1 MAPITL
7 GFLTAPHLPHLTPDD
22 RLALPYL
29 AALGIQVRPV
39 LWPDPRWETAHGREA
54 LLNGLSALVMR
65 SCWGYHQ
72 DPVAFEHWLGILQE
86 LTQAGLPVW
95 NTPSTFRQNM
105 HKSYLCDVE
114 EAGHGIVPTVMLT
127 GAALLTTP
135 RMALIERLGC
145 DAERALV
152 LKPAISASGE
162 HTYLWK
168 TDQSPAFF
176 VAETP
181 ASQLWMVQPFVP
193 SIATAGE
200 YSLVFLGGQYSHC
213 VRKLP
218 AARQFL
224 VHEEHGGLTQFCV
237 PAPEL
242 LAAAQHLMQSPLKD
256 TLLADDLYL
265 RLDYVWYEQQW
276 CLMEIERIEPS
287 LYLAHDPQAPL
298 RWAQHLH
305 QNCLRFGLTL
315 TGTHSL

>member
-1 MAPITL
+1 MSFLTL

-22 RLALPYL
+22 RLVLPYL

-39 LWPDPRWETAHGREA
+39 LWPDPRWEHGREA
-54 LLNGLSALVMR
+54 LLEGVSALVMR

-72 DPVAFEHWLGILQE
+72 DPVAFGHWLDLLQR
-86 LTQAGLPVW
+86 LTEAGLPVW
-95 NTPSTFRQNM
+95 NTPAIFRQNM
-105 HKSYLCDVE
+105 HKAYLCEVRE
-114 EAGHGIVPTVMLT
+114 VGHAIVPTVLVST
-127 GAALLTTP
+127 PELQRQPRAYFTDAL
-135 RMALIERLGC
+135 ACER
-145 DAERALV
+145 DNPLV

-162 HTYLWK
+162 HTHLWRAAQPLP
-168 TDQSPAFF
+168 DLMA
-176 VAETP
+176 AET
-181 ASQLWMVQPFVP
+181 ADRLWMVQPFVP

-200 YSLVFLGGQYSHC
+200 YSLVFLGGHYSHA

-218 AARQFL
+218 APQQFL

-242 LAAAQHLMQSPLKD
+242 LAAAQQLIHSPLKGA
-256 TLLADDLYL
+256 LLADDMYL
-265 RLDYVWYEQQW
+265 RLDYVWYQHRW

-287 LYLAHDPQAPL
+287 LYLAYDPQAPL